1 MEQINALGRRKTSVA
16 RVYMKAGTGKITV
29 NRQTFEGYFGKR
41 VSFEDVVRSPFRE
54 TQTEG
59 KYDLLI
65 NVVGGG
71 VTGQIEAIRHGVA
84 RALEKANPAFRP
96 VLKSKGFLTRDP
108 REKERRKPGL
118 AKARKAYQYSKR

>member
-1 MEQINALGRRKTSVA
+1 MEQINAVGRRKTSVA
-16 RVYMKAGTGKITV
+16 RIYMKAGTGKIMV